1 MAMSR
6 KDYVSLAISMGLA
19 IRFMDENVETRLGA
33 YGMLEAVIDSLNASN
48 MNFDKT
54 RFRDFVNEVA
64 EGKRNAEGKIVKNA
78 A

>member
-1 MAMSR
+1 
-6 KDYVSLAISMGLA
+6 
-19 IRFMDENVETRLGA
+19 
-33 YGMLEAVIDSLNASN
+33 